1 MKINFWKLGI
11 LYINGGIYADIDV
24 RPIKPI

>member
-1 MKINFWKLGI
+1 MRVNFWKLGI
-11 LYINGGIYADIDV
+11 IYLNGGIYADTDI